1 MLAAWKYGMGIG
13 GVVVTVGGNGRGK
26 GNLIGV
32 TGSIENVHIYSF

>member
-1 MLAAWKYGMGIG
+1 MAKDVWI
-13 GVVVTVGGNGRGK
+13 VGGSGSGK